1 MFTNVLQTIVFHYI
15 VKHKNS
21 SGSYNQT
28 VLLILKT
35 FLHIL
40 ILNHY
45 KQKSYSMYVFVLYA
59 KFTETK
65 KSIIYLYIQANKCL
79 NLVCFQG
86 RHKTSVLSILFYSIV
101 IVSSYLYVPYITLK
115 AKSDLSYNR
124 PYNCIL
130 VGGKYQNITRSS

>member
-1 MFTNVLQTIVFHYI
+1 M
-15 VKHKNS
+15 
-21 SGSYNQT
+21 
-28 VLLILKT
+28 
-35 FLHIL
+35 FLHVL

-59 KFTETK
+59 KFTVTE
-65 KSIIYLYIQANKCL
+65 KSIIYFYIQANKCL

-124 PYNCIL
+124 PKITSTSYSYVLLERIL
-130 VGGKYQNITRSS
+130 MPVFRIFLSYYVKLHE